1 MSSSPII
8 FTPDIYRYYQS
19 QTLKPH
25 SVLEALRSAT
35 LALPSAALQIC
46 PEQGVFLQFLIRL
59 LRPKKLLELGT
70 FTGYS
75 ALAMALALEEGA
87 SLITC
92 DIDVR
97 ATQMAMQYWQEA
109 GVQAKIDLRIGKA
122 IETLQQFIAEGH
134 GETFDFIFI
143 DADKQNYMAYYE
155 QSLALIRPGGI
166 MIIDNVLWYGR
177 VADPGDQ
184 HPSTVAIRALNS
196 HIYQDE
202 RIYFSMIPIG
212 DGLTLITKK

>member
-8 FTPDIYRYYQS
+8 FTPDLYRYYQS
-19 QTLKPH
+19 QTLKSH

-46 PEQGVFLQFLIRL
+46 PEQGVFLQFLVRL

-75 ALAMALALEEGA
+75 ALAMALALEDDA

-97 ATQMAMQYWQEA
+97 ATQMAMQYWEEA

-122 IETLQQFIAEGH
+122 VETLEQFIAEGH

-155 QSLALIRPGGI
+155 QSLALIRPGGV

-177 VADPGDQ
+177 VADPCDQ
-184 HPSTVAIRALNS
+184 HPFTAAIRALNS

-202 RIYFSMIPIG
+202 RIYFSMIPLG
-212 DGLTLITKK
+212 DGLTLIIKK